1 MNDLKCL
8 IKILLNIFLL
18 FIYKVIF
25 IFIIIYLKK
34 KIQKNNIN
42 KIFIM
47 YEGGFGHTIATP
59 MLLEYLFK
67 KKILFISFYENKRFH
82 NIEISKINFKNI
94 IVFPIYLFL
103 VHERKYLEY
112 KKKLF
117 LILQNK
123 LQKYCNTYSTEDIR
137 YFIKDDIKIKS
148 KSLTDVHWYYTN
160 KNKKKLSLNNDIKKL
175 CDRKFSLYLK
185 NNKFIHLSLRYKPS
199 EDISSDDRNGFC
211 NFADYFPLIDEIKK
225 NYYVSLIHDFK
236 LKRHEYKFIDDNPR
250 IITSNKIKI
259 DENIF
264 KIYSA
269 TECTYAICE
278 PGGGLLMPAFAKKKI
293 LMINTWPTKHII
305 PNSLVLLKHVFNLKK
320 KKFVNIKSL
329 IINNKFVSG
338 DVNINKLNYKLFNN
352 SIHEIIDTYKE
363 FISRV
368 KLIKYLNNNAYK
380 FNKRSWAQINK
391 TFLLSKTWFKYNN
404 SKLFKI

>member
-1 MNDLKCL
+1 MNNLKRL
-8 IKILLNIFLL
+8 IKILLNFFLML
-18 FIYKVIF
+18 IYEVIF

-34 KIQKNNIN
+34 KIQKNDIN

-47 YEGGFGHTIATP
+47 YEGGFGHTIAEP
-59 MLLEYLFK
+59 MLLDYLFK
-67 KKILFISFYENKRFH
+67 KKILFIYFHENNRFH
-82 NIEISKINFKNI
+82 NIKISKINFKKI
-94 IVFPIYLFL
+94 IIFPIYLFL
-103 VHERKYLEY
+103 THEKKYLEY

-123 LQKYCNTYSTEDIR
+123 LQNYCNTYGVQDICN
-137 YFIKDDIKIKS
+137 FIKDDIKIKS
-148 KSLTDVHWYYTN
+148 KSLTDIHWYYVN
-160 KNKKKLSLNNDIKKL
+160 KNKKKLTLNNDIKKL
-175 CDRKFSLYLK
+175 CARKFSSYLK
-185 NNKFIHLSLRYKPS
+185 NNKFIHLSLRYKPR
-199 EDISSDDRNGFC
+199 EDISSNYRNGFC
-211 NFADYFPLIDEIKK
+211 NLTDYFPLINEITKDH
-225 NYYVSLIHDFK
+225 YVSLNHDFK
-236 LKRHEYKFIDDNPR
+236 LKRNEYKFIDNNPR

-278 PGGGLLMPAFAKKKI
+278 SGAGLLMPAFAKKKI

-305 PNSLVLLKHVFNLKK
+305 PNSLVLLKHVFNLKR

-338 DVNINKLNYKLFNN
+338 NVNINKLNYKLFNN
-352 SIHEIIDTYKE
+352 SIHEIIDVYKE
-363 FISRV
+363 FIFST
-368 KLIKYLNNNAYK
+368 KLKKYSNNNTYK
-380 FNKRSWAQINK
+380 FNKASWAQINK

-404 SKLFKI
+404 RKLLKI